1 MTSKADVFSS
11 DSPAQVEGGGV
22 GWRWGWPERPGES
35 PRLRIPVAGVL
46 ELTDRLAAAESDT
59 IGRVK
64 SVLITQG

>member
-1 MTSKADVFSS
+1 MTSKPDVFSS

-46 ELTDRLAAAESDT
+46 ELTD
-59 IGRVK
+59 
-64 SVLITQG
+64 